1 MPVCN
6 IVQAINLALKEEMA
20 RDESVVLLGE
30 DIGLD
35 GGVFRVTD
43 GLLEAYGPERVVD
56 MPLAE
61 SGIVGTAIGMALYG
75 LRPVAE
81 IQFMG
86 FMYSAF
92 DQIVSHAARLR
103 NRSRGRFS
111 CPLVIRTPYGAGIKA
126 PELHEESAEAYFCH
140 TPGLK
145 VVVPSGPRNAKG
157 LLVSAMR
164 DPDPVIFLEP
174 TRLYRLIK
182 EEVPEGEYSIPLGQ
196 ARLARQGESVTVVA
210 WGSMLERALAA
221 LSDYDADI
229 IDLQTLSPFD
239 EETLLASARK
249 TGRVVIVEE
258 APKTGGFGAELAA
271 TVAEE
276 AMLHLRAPILRV
288 SGYDVPVPFAK
299 LVDDFL
305 PDADRIRRAVDESM
319 RY

>member
-1 MPVCN
+1 
-6 IVQAINLALKEEMA
+6 
-20 RDESVVLLGE
+20 
-30 DIGLD
+30 
-35 GGVFRVTD
+35 
-43 GLLEAYGPERVVD
+43 
-56 MPLAE
+56 
-61 SGIVGTAIGMALYG
+61 
-75 LRPVAE
+75 
-81 IQFMG
+81 
-86 FMYSAF
+86 
-92 DQIVSHAARLR
+92 
-103 NRSRGRFS
+103 
-111 CPLVIRTPYGAGIKA
+111 
-126 PELHEESAEAYFCH
+126 
-140 TPGLK
+140 
-145 VVVPSGPRNAKG
+145 
-157 LLVSAMR
+157 
-164 DPDPVIFLEP
+164 
-174 TRLYRLIK
+174 
-182 EEVPEGEYSIPLGQ
+182 
-196 ARLARQGESVTVVA
+196 
-210 WGSMLERALAA
+210 MLERALAA